1 VLIGGYLVIS
11 FVVPCYNEES
21 NVIPMYNLIVDTFK
35 DYKEKYEIIFINDG
49 SSDKT
54 FEKLKELVETTKE
67 DVKVIDFS
75 RNFGKES
82 AIYAGLQKSK
92 GDYVALIDA
101 DLQQDP
107 KYVLEAV
114 EFLKNNSYFDCVTYY
129 QKIRKESFIMK
140 FFKKAFYKVINKVSE
155 TKLTMDASDFR
166 ILRRNMVNAVLELP
180 ERYRFSKGI
189 FSWIGF
195 HNQEFPYEVKERNS
209 GTSKWGL
216 RKLFKYAFDGII
228 SFTTLPLK
236 ISTYVGAVASVFSF
250 IYLFVIIIQKIF
262 FGIDIP
268 GYATLITTMLFIGG
282 LELLSLGIMGS
293 YLGRNYIETK
303 NRPIYIARDVLSSK
317 DK

>member
-1 VLIGGYLVIS
+1 MIS

>member
-1 VLIGGYLVIS
+1 MIS

-35 DYKEKYEIIFINDG
+35 DYKEKYEIIFVNDG

-236 ISTYVGAVASVFSF
+236 ISTYVGAIASVFSF